1 MTVKRQTSFIF
12 NSPMLAILYVIMYC
26 KLTTQKYVIMYCK
39 LTTQKYTNV
48 TVLFIKHSQKSQ
60 QQYQLESLCVIVAE
74 SQVSENSLGCNVLSV
89 VDRSVNSE
97 SVCHHSAHPLNCKPT
112 ERNPIAVERSLYD
125 VLLPVPCSLY
135 LVFSE
140 TSLHGS
146 IPFTKRFVK

>member
-1 MTVKRQTSFIF
+1 MPAYASQATNEFYFQQSNVTAQNLSKRVLDTPLF
-12 NSPMLAILYVIMYC
+12 LE
-26 KLTTQKYVIMYCK
+26 YVIMYCK

-48 TVLFIKHSQKSQ
+48 TVLLIKHSQKSQ

-97 SVCHHSAHPLNCKPT
+97 SVCHHSAQPLNCKPT

-125 VLLPVPCSLY
+125 VLLPVPCSL
-135 LVFSE
+135 VMSH
-140 TSLHGS
+140 SD
-146 IPFTKRFVK
+146 K